1 MTVFSLFSVFIA
13 IVSVLLV
20 GTILLQEPKESI
32 ANYGGSMAPV
42 QRIGINPK
50 TDFLEKTTWVLVGLL
65 LTLTLLSGLFLRGAS
80 SSSTLESP
88 NLIQLEE
95 EKSACKAEPTAME
108 PAKENTTTEATP
120 DTAGLAAAAESAA
133 ENENK

>member
-1 MTVFSLFSVFIA
+1 MAVFTFFSVLIA

-32 ANYGGSMAPV
+32 ATYGGSTAPV

-65 LTLTLLSGLFLRGAS
+65 LALTLLTGLFSRGVPS
-80 SSSTLESP
+80 SSALTSP
-88 NLIQLEE
+88 NLIQLDKEQSE
-95 EKSACKAEPTAME
+95 HNQVDPNTIET
-108 PAKENTTTEATP
+108 AKESATTEAAS
-120 DTAGLAAAAESAA
+120 DTADLKSPI